1 MPTYDYLCDACGHR
15 FSAQQ
20 RFGDEPLPACPKCGA
35 RPRRLVSLPAIVF
48 KGGGWYATDSRRAKD
63 GGGPEGGADA
73 PAKPS
78 EGSEQ
83 QKSRGGASSDGAK
96 PAEKSKPKDS
106 TTKESASEKA
116 DGSAETP

>member
-1 MPTYDYLCDACGHR
+1 MPTYDYRCDACGHR
-15 FSAQQ
+15 FSASQ
-20 RFGDEPLPACPKCGA
+20 RFGEEPLQTCPKCGA

-78 EGSEQ
+78 QGGEQ
-83 QKSRGGASSDGAK
+83 PKGTETSSDGAK
-96 PAEKSKPKDS
+96 PA
-106 TTKESASEKA
+106 
-116 DGSAETP
+116 DGSQPKAPREPSGRSDSSAGTP

>member
-1 MPTYDYLCDACGHR
+1 MPTYDYLCDACGNR

-63 GGGPEGGADA
+63 GGRPEGGADA

-83 QKSRGGASSDGAK
+83 QKARGATSDGAK
-96 PAEKSKPKDS
+96 PPEKSQPKDS
-106 TTKESASEKA
+106 TTKESASEKS
-116 DGSAETP
+116 DGSADTP